1 MIALTET
8 ELGSIILMI
17 TDLVR
22 SCFDFLS
29 GFILVTF
36 GGVPFSLLDLLV
48 STAFLWLLVD
58 FIHDLR
64 SPGRGSSADERGT
77 DAYGRPAALA
87 PQPGYET
94 ERFYGRRR

>member
-1 MIALTET
+1 MVALTET
-8 ELGSIILMI
+8 EWGSIVIMI
-17 TDLVR
+17 MDLVK

-36 GGVPFSLLDLLV
+36 GGVSFSMLDLLV
-48 STAFLWLLVD
+48 STAFLYILVD

-77 DAYGRPAALA
+77 DAYVRPAVRA
-87 PQPGYET
+87 P
-94 ERFYGRRR
+94 RFYGRRR

>member
-1 MIALTET
+1 
-8 ELGSIILMI
+8 MI
-17 TDLVR
+17 TDLVK

-29 GFILVTF
+29 GFVLVTF

-48 STAFLWLLVD
+48 STAFIYLLVD

-64 SPGRGSSADERGT
+64 SPGGRSSSDERGT
-77 DAYGRPAALA
+77 DAYGRPAARA

>member
-1 MIALTET
+1 
-8 ELGSIILMI
+8 MI
-17 TDLVR
+17 TDLVK

-29 GFILVTF
+29 GFTLVTF

-48 STAFLWLLVD
+48 STAFIYLLVD

-64 SPGRGSSADERGT
+64 SPGGGSSSDEVR
-77 DAYGRPAALA
+77 A

>member
-1 MIALTET
+1 
-8 ELGSIILMI
+8 MI
-17 TDLVR
+17 TDLVK

-29 GFILVTF
+29 GFVLVTF
-36 GGVPFSLLDLLV
+36 FGVPFSLLDLLV

-94 ERFYGRRR
+94 ERFYGRRRI

>member
-1 MIALTET
+1 
-8 ELGSIILMI
+8 MI
-17 TDLVR
+17 TDLVK

-48 STAFLWLLVD
+48 STAFIYLLVD

-64 SPGRGSSADERGT
+64 SPGGGSSSDERGT